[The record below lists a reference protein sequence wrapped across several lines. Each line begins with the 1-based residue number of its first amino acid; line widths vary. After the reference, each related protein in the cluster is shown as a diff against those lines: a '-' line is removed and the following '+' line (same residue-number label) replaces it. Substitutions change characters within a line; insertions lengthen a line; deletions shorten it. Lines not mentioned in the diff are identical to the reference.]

1 MRPGALFVRWT
12 AWTAAAGLV
21 VPLWPTA
28 VWGLAAAL
36 LVPVAAATVE
46 ALALRRVRVF
56 VDTEASHVLSLGED
70 ESITLAVRTSATR
83 AVRVSL
89 RQVWPSLLD
98 EAATERTG
106 VVRPGEVLRFELP
119 VRGVRRG
126 RAALEPPGIA
136 LTFLG
141 LVERIV
147 RPSVASEAVVV
158 PDLGAVARLHAR
170 LNSYALR
177 GLGTRLSARMGKGRE
192 FERLREYVRGDE
204 FRDLAWKASARH
216 GKLIV
221 REFRLDRSQDVVLC
235 LDCGHRMAA
244 RVGHLTRLDHAVNGA
259 VLLAYVCNRLED
271 RVGVLSF
278 AASVTSGP
286 RAGRGSTHL
295 RRITAFVSGTSAGY
309 VHSDYLALS
318 AELRRGLRRRALVV
332 VFTALS
338 EMDPEPLLRAVRAA
352 SPPHLV
358 LVAVLQDP
366 DLEAAARTRPAD
378 KAELCRSLVAG
389 DLWSVRE
396 HTIRELRRLGA
407 LVVESTPRD
416 VGIDAMNA
424 YIEVKRRQLL

>member
-1 MRPGALFVRWT
+1 MRPGAILVRAT
-12 AWTAAAGLV
+12 AWTAMGGVAAAFL
-21 VPLWPTA
+21 PAA
-28 VWGLAAAL
+28 VWGLLTALVLLAAAAL
-36 LVPVAAATVE
+36 AE
-46 ALALRRVRVF
+46 AIALRRVRVF
-56 VDTEASHVLSLGED
+56 VDTDATHVLSLGED
-70 ESITLAVRTSATR
+70 ETVPLAVRTSASR
-83 AVRVSL
+83 PVRL
-89 RQVWPSLLD
+89 AIRQVWPTLID
-98 EAATERTG
+98 ETASERTG
-106 VVRPGEVLRFELP
+106 LVRPGEVLRLDLA
-119 VRGVRRG
+119 VRGGRRG
-126 RAALEPPGIA
+126 RAALEPPGVA

-141 LVERIV
+141 LVERV
-147 RPSVASEAVVV
+147 VLPSVASEVVVV
-158 PDLGAVARLHAR
+158 PDLRAVGRLHAR
-170 LNSYALR
+170 LNRYALR

-244 RVGHLTRLDHAVNGA
+244 RVGGLTRLDHAVNGA
-259 VLLAYVCNRLED
+259 VVLSYVCNRLED

-286 RAGRGSTHL
+286 RTGRGSAHL
-295 RRITAFVSGTSAGY
+295 RRITAFASGATAGY
-309 VHSDYLALS
+309 VHSDYLALG
-318 AELRRGLRRRALVV
+318 AELRRGFRRRALVV
-332 VFTALS
+332 IFTALS
-338 EMDPEPLLRAVRAA
+338 EMDPEPLLRAVRTA

-358 LVAVLQDP
+358 LVAALQDP
-366 DLEAAARTRPAD
+366 DLEAVARTHPAD
-378 KAELCRSLVAG
+378 KPELCRTLVAR

-407 LVVESTPRD
+407 LVVESTPGD